1 MIFSFFFNIIT
12 VRVLLLIQIIFFN
25 FLPYPISVVT
35 LKFLKILPSN
45 ERIDSKYTQLLERLF
60 ALASYHHPV
69 PLWISEDGEQVS
81 DSFMTGTTGI
91 YSTLMS
97 RELKISPFLS

>member
-1 MIFSFFFNIIT
+1 MLHPT
-12 VRVLLLIQIIFFN
+12 
-25 FLPYPISVVT
+25 SVGT
-35 LKFLKILPSN
+35 LAFLKMLPSD

-81 DSFMTGTTGI
+81 DSFMTGNTGI

-97 RELKISPFLS
+97 AELKISPFLS